1 MKSFDVFIEDTGE
14 TYRCDEQRTVLSGM
28 EGLGRR
34 SIPVGCRGGGCGVCK
49 VQITQGQVQ
58 RKAMS
63 REHVTAEEEAEGL
76 ALACR
81 IHPCSDLSLRV
92 VGKMR
97 KTLCRSDRAMPAG
110 ASIEVNGNNQGDKTW
125 Q

>member
-1 MKSFDVFIEDTGE
+1 MNRFQVRIEDTGE
-14 TYRCDEQRTVLSGM
+14 TYRCDEHNTVLSGM

-49 VQITQGQVQ
+49 VQITQGQVR
-58 RKAMS
+58 RKVMS
-63 REHVTAEEEAEGL
+63 REHVTVEEEAAGL

-92 VGKMR
+92 VGKM
-97 KTLCRSDRAMPAG
+97 KKSLCRTDRAMPAG
-110 ASIEVNGNNQGDKTW
+110 ASIEVNGNQGDNTW